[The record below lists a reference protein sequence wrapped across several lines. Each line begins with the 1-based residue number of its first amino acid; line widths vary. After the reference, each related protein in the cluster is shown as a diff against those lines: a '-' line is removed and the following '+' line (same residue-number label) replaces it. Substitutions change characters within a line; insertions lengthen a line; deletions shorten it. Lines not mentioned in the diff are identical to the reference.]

1 VENAAEVAEPD
12 VGADALG
19 QLEEGELLERD
30 PNEAVDRVR
39 QDRAEDS
46 NDRQDQQI
54 RDRAVGDSAPD
65 ERSPPRPP
73 DGGLGGG
80 SQRCGGPTAQLS
92 RAG

>member
-46 NDRQDQQI
+46 NDRQDQ
-54 RDRAVGDSAPD
+54 
-65 ERSPPRPP
+65 
-73 DGGLGGG
+73 
-80 SQRCGGPTAQLS
+80 
-92 RAG
+92 